1 MEWKVDRRRGLKELL
16 RVPIGVESG
25 QEERTK
31 GVTKVTDWSGKW
43 TGGED

>member
-16 RVPIGVESG
+16 RLPIGVESG
-25 QEERTK
+25 QEEGTK
-31 GVTKVTDWSGKW
+31 GVTKATDWSGKW